1 MKSVEGSSRVIGH
14 RRVITVFLAV
24 MCFLSPLL
32 FYPRALRESG
42 AVWVHQQS
50 FEGRGSIEQLLVV
63 QGQGGVIYYLLT
75 ASGGVYRAL
84 DTGDSW
90 VPANGPAGRGGL
102 PRGGWGEIQVRDI
115 AVSPSD
121 PLVLFAAVQ
130 RVQRGRP
137 TLYWTTDGGDTWWA
151 RGEMRDRVIQAL
163 AVAPANDQVVYAA
176 TEGALFRSADGGET
190 WINVW
195 GMSYTAIADR
205 EKWSHI
211 EARYYDRVEQ
221 GDLWLV
227 IGDRVWRSMDGG
239 ETWQEVTDG
248 SYRDVGATGDWK
260 VVEGEE
266 YRSVD
271 DADGWLAL
279 AGKLYR
285 TTDEGRSW
293 TRIGSDPG
301 WGEVCTMRV
310 SAIDPGVLYVGT
322 TSRGLFI
329 MRNGGATWQIRL
341 PSTEIVAIVQGRQ
354 HPGLLYVATSQ
365 GLYRSMDHG
374 DTWEV
379 VNQDWAG
386 RRVTAVALD
395 SYDDR
400 VVYASV
406 EDVGIY
412 RSSDGGMRWSPL
424 RRGMGN
430 EEVCTLAT
438 DPTCLG
444 VVYAGTRSGLWRYS
458 TREVVCK

>member
-75 ASGGVYRAL
+75 ANGGVYRAL
-84 DTGDSW
+84 DT
-90 VPANGPAGRGGL
+90 
-102 PRGGWGEIQVRDI
+102 QVRDI

-227 IGDRVWRSMDGG
+227 IGDRLV
-239 ETWQEVTDG
+239 
-248 SYRDVGATGDWK
+248 
-260 VVEGEE
+260 
-266 YRSVD
+266 
-271 DADGWLAL
+271 
-279 AGKLYR
+279 
-285 TTDEGRSW
+285 
-293 TRIGSDPG
+293 IGS
-301 WGEVCTMRV
+301 
-310 SAIDPGVLYVGT
+310 
-322 TSRGLFI
+322 
-329 MRNGGATWQIRL
+329 
-341 PSTEIVAIVQGRQ
+341 
-354 HPGLLYVATSQ
+354 
-365 GLYRSMDHG
+365 
-374 DTWEV
+374 
-379 VNQDWAG
+379 
-386 RRVTAVALD
+386 
-395 SYDDR
+395 
-400 VVYASV
+400 
-406 EDVGIY
+406 
-412 RSSDGGMRWSPL
+412 
-424 RRGMGN
+424 
-430 EEVCTLAT
+430 
-438 DPTCLG
+438 G
-444 VVYAGTRSGLWRYS
+444 VVWMGEKLGKR
-458 TREVVCK
+458 